1 MPKVKLYVNQFLNA
15 DSFKNI
21 TNLIKFTYMV
31 KEFKKK
37 VTLMNIRC

>member
-21 TNLIKFTYMV
+21 TNISKFTYMV
-31 KEFKKK
+31 KRIKKD
-37 VTLMNIRC
+37 TFMNIRC